1 MGERIG
7 YLGPAGTYTE
17 QAALLYAPE
26 AEFTPLPT
34 INAVGAGVANG
45 DLDAGV
51 VPIENSLE
59 GSVTFTQ
66 DLLITQTGLSIRNEV
81 VIPIDHFLV
90 APPGVEADQ
99 VRVIFSHPQA
109 LAQCRAYLES
119 RFPLAQ
125 NEASLS
131 TAAAVADMQGSSVP
145 AAAICP
151 QRATELYDVQVLDR
165 GIQDNPINQTRF
177 AVLARTDHA
186 MTGHDRTSI
195 CFSFTVD
202 RPGSLY
208 HCIGEFAQRNI
219 NLVKIEKPSH
229 QTGAGAL
236 HIPDRFGWPPP
247 GNGRSGGFG
256 GSEAKGRH
264 VEDPGFLP
272 DVGTATRLNR
282 RQNAP
287 ISKTGPL
294 GSRSYFGHHALR
306 ACRPR

>member
-17 QAALLYAPE
+17 QAALLYAPD

-109 LAQCRAYLES
+109 LAQCRTYLES

-131 TAAAVADMQGSSVP
+131 TAAAVADMQGSPVP

-219 NLVKIEKPSH
+219 NLVKIESRPTK
-229 QTGAGAL
+229 QAL
-236 HIPDRFGWPPP
+236 GRYIFLIDCDGHRQETDVAAALEGLRQRVDMLKIFGSYPTWEIPHD
-247 GNGRSGGFG
+247 
-256 GSEAKGRH
+256 
-264 VEDPGFLP
+264 
-272 DVGTATRLNR
+272 
-282 RQNAP
+282 
-287 ISKTGPL
+287 
-294 GSRSYFGHHALR
+294 
-306 ACRPR
+306 